1 MEDGWL
7 DEWMGGCMDGGKNQG
22 TDRWMG
28 LRINECK
35 CEKKKSCYLATI
47 LKVKFKI
54 YFILSL
60 PSKSNEIHT
69 RRDTKSD

>member
-35 CEKKKSCYLATI
+35 CEKKKI
-47 LKVKFKI
+47 LLSGY
-54 YFILSL
+54 YF
-60 PSKSNEIHT
+60 EG
-69 RRDTKSD
+69 